1 MLNSIIQKKSRNAIT
16 RGITSERL
24 AFNRRHYLS
33 GTSNYV
39 LYQGGATTSFPYAYG
54 SIPVPFDCYVTS
66 VTMTANKFS
75 SYGTPTGTSAT
86 IQIYKND
93 HLTQIGTKTLT
104 YTPSENMRL
113 TFDFA
118 HDLEIS
124 RDDKIWVRWQS
135 NGIWRYVDSTV
146 ILTER

>member
-39 LYQGGATTSFPYAYG
+39 LYQGGATTAFPYAYG

-66 VTMTANKFS
+66 VTMTANKYS

-104 YTPSENMRL
+104 YTPSEGMRL

-118 HDLEIS
+118 HDVEIS
-124 RDDKIWVRWQS
+124 RDDKIWIRWQS

>member
-1 MLNSIIQKKSRNAIT
+1 MLNSIIQKKSRNAIA

-24 AFNRRHYLS
+24 AFNRRHYLG
-33 GTSNYV
+33 GTSNYT
-39 LYQGGATTSFPYAYG
+39 LYQDGASTEFPYSYG

-66 VTMTANKFS
+66 VTMTANEV
-75 SYGTPTGTSAT
+75 
-86 IQIYKND
+86 
-93 HLTQIGTKTLT
+93 TQIATKTLT

-118 HDLEIS
+118 HDVEIS
-124 RDDKIWVRWQS
+124 RNDKIFIRWQS
-135 NGIWRYVDSTV
+135 NGVWRYVDSTV